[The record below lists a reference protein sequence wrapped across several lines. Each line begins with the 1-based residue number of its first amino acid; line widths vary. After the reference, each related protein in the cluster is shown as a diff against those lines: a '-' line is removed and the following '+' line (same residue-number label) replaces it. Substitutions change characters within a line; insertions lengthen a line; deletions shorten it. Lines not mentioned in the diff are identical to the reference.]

1 MILKEDSLEAIRL
14 LRDLAELQN
23 GSPLP
28 TYEKEYNKTMAETW
42 DLLSKY
48 DPIINNIWDKKPK
61 KY

>member
-23 GSPLP
+23 GLPLP
-28 TYEKEYNKTMAETW
+28 TYEKEYNKTMTETW

-48 DPIINNIWDKKPK
+48 DPIITNIWDKK
-61 KY
+61 